1 MISEADRGKTA
12 IVKLEMAYEG
22 FPPGSDM
29 ASMGTG
35 WLIRPDLLVTAG
47 HCVYDHSG
55 NDGQGYGRVSV
66 MQCHI
71 GYNGRDSLKAPSV
84 QTRFAKRIVT
94 TGEWIDSRN
103 NRHRDVAFVQL
114 DKAFE
119 GNLRLF
125 TYANTPMKGSEIIGV
140 VGYPGDMHL
149 VDEDGIDEAGAQMY
163 ELFQEVKYDRNE
175 NALKMLQ
182 YRLSSFGGKSISHEA
197 QPQTKRKS
205 ICVG

>member
-1 MISEADRGKTA
+1 MNANIMLLA
-12 IVKLEMAYEG
+12 IVKLEMSYEG
-22 FPPGSDM
+22 MPVGSEM

-55 NDGQGYGRVSV
+55 NDGQGFGRVRI

-71 GYNGRDSLKAPSV
+71 GYNGRDSMKDESV

-94 TGEWIDSRN
+94 TGEWIDSRD
-103 NRHRDVAFVQL
+103 NRNRDVAFVQL
-114 DKAFE
+114 EKPFT

-125 TYANTPMKGSEIIGV
+125 SYAPTPVKGTEMLGV

-149 VDEDGIDEAGAQMY
+149 DDSDGISEIGAQMY
-163 ELFQEVKYDRNE
+163 ELYQEVKYNRED
-175 NALKMLQ
+175 NALNMLQ
-182 YRLSSFGGKSISHEA
+182 YRLSTFGGKLFA
-197 QPQTKRKS
+197 WML
-205 ICVG
+205 